1 MSRKQEKLM
10 QSIPSIESRSEYGT
24 VKVLFWGKDGIGIR
38 SIHPLIVNRVET
50 VVDVHLMEYA
60 DGYDYK
66 TLSVRRY
73 DNFQPV
79 SQSARDKVRDMVLQ
93 LIGAL
98 LRTRPNLFR
107 EGEIIRLTNALEIVR
122 ANQATVQRELDELN
136 AERHAIQLALDKTNL
151 SFTDMQK
158 CNECGKDTPLPEH
171 EAGNGL
177 CLNCVS
183 LTY

>member
-10 QSIPSIESRSEYGT
+10 QSIPSIESKSEYGT
-24 VKVLFWGKDGIGIR
+24 VKVLFWGRDGIGIR

-50 VVDVHLMEYA
+50 LVDAHLMEYD
-60 DGYDYK
+60 DGYGYK
-66 TLSVRRY
+66 RLSIRRY

-79 SQSARDKVRDMVLQ
+79 SQSARDKVRDMVLV
-93 LIGAL
+93 LVRAL
-98 LRTRPNLFR
+98 LDARPNLFR
-107 EGEIIRLTNALEIVR
+107 EGEVIRLTNALETVR

-136 AERHAIQLALDKTNL
+136 AERHAIQLALDKTNQ

-158 CNECGKDTPLPEH
+158 CNECDKDTSLLEY

>member
-1 MSRKQEKLM
+1 
-10 QSIPSIESRSEYGT
+10 
-24 VKVLFWGKDGIGIR
+24 
-38 SIHPLIVNRVET
+38 
-50 VVDVHLMEYA
+50 MEYD
-60 DGYDYK
+60 DGYGYK
-66 TLSVRRY
+66 RLSIRRY

-79 SQSARDKVRDMVLQ
+79 SQSARDKVRDMVLV
-93 LIGAL
+93 LVGAL
-98 LRTRPNLFR
+98 LDARPNLFR

-136 AERHAIQLALDKTNL
+136 AERYAIQLALDKTNL

-158 CNECGKDTPLPEH
+158 CDECGKDTPLLEY
-171 EAGNGL
+171 ETGDGL